1 MATQRIGNNRITD
14 GEVTGPKLGLN
25 SIGANNF
32 STAANTY
39 ITNLASGGNAT
50 GNAAYNQANAAFIA
64 ANSAFI
70 QANAVFLQSNN
81 NVGVD
86 LTQNNS
92 ITVALNTANAA
103 FASANSIDG
112 VNTSQNNRIQFAEN
126 QSNAAFAS
134 ANSQLGVNL
143 SQNNR
148 IAYSE
153 TTSNAAFTR
162 ANNSLNANTGGV
174 IGGATTVSGNLTV
187 VGDQSI
193 TGNLYVS
200 GNTVSISAG
209 SLVANDSLIIL
220 GVGNYTADIIDLGFA
235 GHYNDGTN
243 AQSGLIRDTGTKEW
257 HLFKGYTPDIG
268 GTNNVN
274 LADPSYLTDTLN
286 ANIKAPGIV
295 TVKGVDLLVYSN
307 TMFNTANA
315 AFASANNSDGVNA
328 TQNTNITT
336 ANNTAV
342 AAFIQANAVFLQ
354 SNNNVG
360 VDLTQNNR
368 IAYTETTA
376 NAAFLRA
383 NNSLDANNGGTVAGA
398 VVYQGPNAS
407 LTMNAPLAVRSNLN
421 IQSVTESANI
431 ISTAIGGNT
440 ILYLANNSSYYFA
453 ANPTAN
459 ITFDLRA
466 NSQSG
471 GTLDNYMTTG
481 QMISVGI
488 MLSQGA
494 TAYRANLYIDGVLQ
508 TANTRWSGN
517 VNPAAGGTINGID
530 VYSFSVLKRGANSYI
545 ILASNTAFGNGATS
559 VY

>member
-1 MATQRIGNNRITD
+1 MATQRIGNNRIAD
-14 GEVTGPKLGLN
+14 REVTGPKLGLN
-25 SIGANNF
+25 SINANNL
-32 STAANTY
+32 SSSVNTY
-39 ITNLASGGNAT
+39 ITNLISGGDPT
-50 GNAAYNQANAAFIA
+50 ANAASIYANGAFVA
-64 ANSAFI
+64 ANSAGVY
-70 QANAVFLQSNN
+70 ANGAFAAA
-81 NVGVD
+81 NVNSGVN

-92 ITVALNTANAA
+92 ITAAFNQANAA
-103 FASANSIDG
+103 FASANNIDG
-112 VNTSQNNRIQFAEN
+112 INTTQNTNITTVTN
-126 QSNAAFAS
+126 TAA
-134 ANSQLGVNL
+134 
-143 SQNNR
+143 
-148 IAYSE
+148 
-153 TTSNAAFTR
+153 AAFTR

-174 IGGATTVSGNLTV
+174 VGGATTFSGNLTV
-187 VGDQSI
+187 NGDTSI
-193 TGNLYVS
+193 SGNLFIS
-200 GNTVSISAG
+200 GNTVSISSG
-209 SLVANDSLIIL
+209 SIVANDSMIIL
-220 GVGNYTADIIDLGFA
+220 GLNNYSADIIDIGFA

-243 AQSGLIRDTGTKEW
+243 AHSGLIRDTGTKEW

-315 AFASANNSDGVNA
+315 AFAAANGA
-328 TQNTNITT
+328 TATDT
-336 ANNTAV
+336 
-342 AAFIQANAVFLQ
+342 
-354 SNNNVG
+354 
-360 VDLTQNNR
+360 TQNNS
-368 IAYTETTA
+368 ITVALNTA
-376 NAAFLRA
+376 NAAYVRA
-383 NNSLDANNGGTVAGA
+383 NNALDANNGGTVAGA
-398 VVYQGPNAS
+398 VVYSGVNAS
-407 LTMNAPLAVRSNLN
+407 LTMNAPLTVRSNLN
-421 IQSVTESANI
+421 IQTVTESANI

-440 ILYLANNSSYYFA
+440 LLYLANNTSYYFS

-471 GTLDNYMTTG
+471 GTLDNYLSTG
-481 QMISVGI
+481 QIISVGI

-530 VYSFSVLKRGANSYI
+530 VYTFSVLKRGANSYI
-545 ILASNTAFGNGATS
+545 ILASNTAFANGATS